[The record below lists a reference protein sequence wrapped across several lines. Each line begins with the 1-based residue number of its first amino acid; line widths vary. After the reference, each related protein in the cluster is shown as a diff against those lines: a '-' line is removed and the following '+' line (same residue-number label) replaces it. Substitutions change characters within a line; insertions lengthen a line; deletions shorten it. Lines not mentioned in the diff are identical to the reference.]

1 MSVKG
6 FRRKLPATGAT
17 GLYIGAQ
24 DMVSSGAASS
34 GRRVAGEKNTFKR
47 MVLMA
52 IDREYELH
60 PYAEG
65 GMRG

>member
-24 DMVSSGAASS
+24 DMVKLPA
-34 GRRVAGEKNTFKR
+34 
-47 MVLMA
+47 
-52 IDREYELH
+52 LH
-60 PYAEG
+60 LQDG
-65 GMRG
+65 V